1 MKIVRYATEDT
12 SRFGVL
18 AGGMVYSIPSE
29 LASPDRNF
37 LSLKGIEALRLQGE
51 EVLEPAVPLASL
63 SLEAP
68 LDRPE
73 KIICIG
79 LNYRR
84 HAAELKMQVPTTPV
98 VFAKYANS
106 LSGHGA
112 EIMLT
117 GVDEKIDYE
126 AELAVVIG
134 KTGKDIPVSEAADY
148 VLGYAC
154 ANDLSAR
161 TLQMATGQWTIG
173 KTLDGFLPLGPCLVT
188 ADEVPDPQQ
197 LTIRCLVNGD
207 VRQASNTADMIF
219 PVYELISYVS
229 RFMTLRAGDVILT
242 GTPEGVAMGSGGGAW
257 LKPGDRVSVEIE
269 SLGELHTKV
278 M

>member
-1 MKIVRYATEDT
+1 MKIVRYATEGT
-12 SRFGVL
+12 SRFGVM
-18 AGGMVYSIPSE
+18 AGGMVYPIPE
-29 LASPDRNF
+29 AIASPGSNF
-37 LSLKGIEALRLQGE
+37 LSLEGVDALRALGE
-51 EVLEPAVPLASL
+51 DALETAMPVGSLA
-63 SLEAP
+63 LEAP
-68 LDRPE
+68 LDQPE

-84 HAAELKMQVPTTPV
+84 HAAEMKMSVPTTPV

-106 LSGHGA
+106 LSGHRAAIHLNG
-112 EIMLT
+112 L
-117 GVDEKIDYE
+117 DEKIDYE

-134 KTGKDIPVSEAADY
+134 KPGKDIAIADAPAH

-173 KTLDGFLPLGPCLVT
+173 KTLDGFLPIGPCLVT
-188 ADEVPDPQQ
+188 ADEVPEPQQ
-197 LTIRCLVNGD
+197 LTIRCLVNGE
-207 VRQASNTADMIF
+207 VRQSSNTADMIF
-219 PVYELISYVS
+219 PVFELISYVS

-242 GTPEGVAMGSGGGAW
+242 GTPEGVAMGSGGGVW

-269 SLGELHTKV
+269 SLGELQTELI
-278 M
+278 

>member
-1 MKIVRYATEDT
+1 MKIVRYATEGT
-12 SRFGVL
+12 SRFGVM
-18 AGGMVYSIPSE
+18 AGGMVYPIPE
-29 LASPDRNF
+29 AIASPGSNF
-37 LSLKGIEALRLQGE
+37 LSLEGVDALRALGE
-51 EVLEPAVPLASL
+51 DALETAMPVGSLA
-63 SLEAP
+63 LEAP
-68 LDRPE
+68 LDQPE

-84 HAAELKMQVPTTPV
+84 HAAEMKMSVPTTPV

-106 LSGHGA
+106 LSGHRAAIHLNG
-112 EIMLT
+112 L
-117 GVDEKIDYE
+117 DEKIDYE

-134 KTGKDIPVSEAADY
+134 KPGKDIAIADAPAY

-173 KTLDGFLPLGPCLVT
+173 KTLDGFLPIGPCLVT
-188 ADEVPDPQQ
+188 ADEVPEPQQ
-197 LTIRCLVNGD
+197 LTIRCLVNGE
-207 VRQASNTADMIF
+207 VRQSSNTADMIF
-219 PVYELISYVS
+219 PVFELISYVS

-269 SLGELHTKV
+269 SLGELQTELI
-278 M
+278 